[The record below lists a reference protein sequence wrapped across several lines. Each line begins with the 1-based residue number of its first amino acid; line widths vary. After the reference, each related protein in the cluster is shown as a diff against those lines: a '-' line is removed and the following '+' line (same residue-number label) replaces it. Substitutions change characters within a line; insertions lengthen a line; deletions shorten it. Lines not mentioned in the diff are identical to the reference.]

1 MSSQPKMICTMFSAS
16 TITNMPE
23 ENSVNAAKKWV

>member
-1 MSSQPKMICTMFSAS
+1 MISQPKISWTVFDAMTMTS
-16 TITNMPE
+16 MPL